1 MFLVCICCFVL
12 CYLRELS
19 PPHLTIF
26 FENLPSKLML
36 PMEHLAP
43 HTHTLKNEAPPI
55 VCEAPFHEMIPRNS
69 NKQ

>member
-1 MFLVCICCFVL
+1 MHLLFCFVL
-12 CYLRELS
+12 FTKIVS
-19 PPHLTIF
+19 PSSNDFFRKSSVKTNAPHGA
-26 FENLPSKLML
+26 P
-36 PMEHLAP
+36 PPP